1 MSKMSKMKQKVQGFF
16 FFFFLARYVTSSEEI
31 EKDEGTEKWASI
43 Y

>member
-1 MSKMSKMKQKVQGFF
+1 MSKMSKMKQKVKV
-16 FFFFLARYVTSSEEI
+16 FFFLTRYVTSSEEI